1 MTRLTIALV
10 GAALL
15 SGPVIAQTINNAP
28 QNFPAGVQ
36 DQVKQAPEV
45 GDPSQVGG
53 TPSANQRGMQGQ
65 MQDPASPARSGTMAA
80 PPAGTMAAPPTQP
93 NKE

>member
-1 MTRLTIALV
+1 MTKLKIALAAV
-10 GAALL
+10 ALL
-15 SGPVIAQTINNAP
+15 SGPAMAQTINNAP
-28 QNFPAGVQ
+28 QNSPAGVQ
-36 DQVKQAPEV
+36 DQVKQAPDV

-53 TPSANQRGMQGQ
+53 TPSANRKGMQGQ

-93 NKE
+93 R